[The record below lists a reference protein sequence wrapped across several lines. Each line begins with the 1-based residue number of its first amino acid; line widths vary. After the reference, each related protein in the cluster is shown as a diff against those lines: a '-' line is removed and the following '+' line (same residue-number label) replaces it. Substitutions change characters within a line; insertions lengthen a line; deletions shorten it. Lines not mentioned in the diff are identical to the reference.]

1 MGSNSKVKKVKKRSI
16 NSKLENLSIYAIFW
30 CKYPFDTPGVAKY
43 GFISTFYFLVCLSR
57 AIFKDFIGGQTRVS
71 KKVKKEVNQLKVGTF
86 TYGVGYTSPDSLTF
100 MLLHGLSVVR
110 ARDLASFVRNKTILN
125 VRSHRCSTTS
135 SVTQLPNSTDQ
146 APD

>member
-57 AIFKDFIGGQTRVS
+57 AIFKEFIGQTRVS
-71 KKVKKEVNQLKVGTF
+71 KKVKKKSINLK
-86 TYGVGYTSPDSLTF
+86 LE
-100 MLLHGLSVVR
+100 
-110 ARDLASFVRNKTILN
+110 N
-125 VRSHRCSTTS
+125 
-135 SVTQLPNSTDQ
+135 LPMD
-146 APD
+146 ALFHYR